1 MIEIVDLS
9 KEYRTETGK
18 VRALDGIS
26 LTVGRGQR
34 IGVLGDNGSGKSTLI
49 RLVGGVELP
58 TSGKIQRHMS
68 VSWPLAYRGG
78 LHQDISGYG
87 NLRFLSRIYDR
98 PYDELCAYVQDFTE
112 LGQRLRDPVYT
123 YSSGMRAKLSFAIS
137 FAIEF
142 DCYLIDEIIAVGDQ
156 RFRRKCREE
165 LFEKRQDRA
174 LLMVSHQVGTVE
186 QACDIGILIKDGR
199 HIDTFDIKGDRKWR
213 QYAKRE
219 RNARQL
225 QS

>member
-1 MIEIVDLS
+1 MIEIVDLA

-199 HIDTFDIKGDRKWR
+199 HIDTFDIKGDREWR
-213 QYAKRE
+213 QHAKRE

-225 QS
+225 LS